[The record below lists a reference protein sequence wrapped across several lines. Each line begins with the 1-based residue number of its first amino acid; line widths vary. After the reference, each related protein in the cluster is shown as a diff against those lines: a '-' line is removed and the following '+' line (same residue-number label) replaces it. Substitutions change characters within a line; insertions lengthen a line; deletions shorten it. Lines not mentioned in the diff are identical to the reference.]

1 MHFEHAALNV
11 PDPKAMA
18 KWYVDNCGL
27 RVVVANDSP
36 PYMHFMADVT
46 GRIIFELYANPKAP
60 IPDYLEQHPLVLH
73 LAFAVEN
80 IGETKARLLSAG
92 ATEFSD
98 ETQANG
104 NRLVMLRDPWG
115 IPIQLTSRIVPLG
128 M

>member
-11 PDPKAMA
+11 PDPQAMA

-27 RVVVANDSP
+27 RAVVATDAP

-46 GRIIFELYANPKAP
+46 GRIVFELYANPKAP
-60 IPDYLEQHPLVLH
+60 IPDYATQHPLVLH
-73 LAFAVEN
+73 LAFAVEDIDAN
-80 IGETKARLLSAG
+80 KARLLSAG
-92 ATEFSD
+92 ATEISD

-115 IPIQLTSRIVPLG
+115 IPLQLVMRKVPLG
-128 M
+128 A